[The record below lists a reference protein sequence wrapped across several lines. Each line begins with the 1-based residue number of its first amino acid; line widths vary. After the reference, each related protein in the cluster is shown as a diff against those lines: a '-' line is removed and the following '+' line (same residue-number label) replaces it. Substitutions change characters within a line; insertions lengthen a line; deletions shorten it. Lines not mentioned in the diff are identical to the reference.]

1 MSEEQR
7 RFAAIMFSDIVGF
20 TAMTQKNE
28 SISLQLLQAHNEL
41 LRPAFARHLGQEV
54 KTIGDSFLVEFN
66 SPLDAFLC
74 AIDIQEMLYRY
85 NQNIPSKDL
94 QIQIRIGLHYG
105 DIVHQDNDVFG
116 DAVNICSRIQPLA
129 APGGICLSE
138 QVFSEVN
145 GRSPFQFQK
154 LPTPALKNVIRP
166 VVVYQVL
173 LPWLGPTETADNSK
187 TKGKA
192 SNGQSIS
199 IKQRVAVLPIESIS
213 ENPNE
218 EFFGD
223 GLTEELIAVLSNI
236 KDIRVIARSSVLR
249 YKGQQAFRD
258 ITQIG
263 MELNVGSILDG
274 SIRKSGNKIRVS
286 VHVIDVET
294 TELIW
299 TKIYDYEL
307 NDLFFVQSDIAKQV
321 SKALK
326 VKLRFSEKARIEKK
340 ETESVDAYTLYLN
353 GRFLLHKRTK
363 QAMIEAVKYFEDAV
377 SKDSRFAR
385 AYAGLAD
392 SYLLLGSY
400 GYMEAKEAYSKAK
413 QYISKALDL
422 DQYDAEAHDS
432 LGFLLE
438 AYYYDFAAARSE
450 FEIAIDLNP
459 SSSQARHWH
468 GMNLAI
474 SMNLEGA
481 IEELEKAMEIDPLSP
496 QVGTV
501 LGGFYAY
508 VGRDDDALKTWAEVL
523 KFNPDN
529 VPIYLNMALFYAKKK
544 DKELAISNMKK
555 TLKLAW
561 EPLEFKCVFG
571 YIYAVLGEREEA
583 LKILET
589 VVERAKKEYV
599 SPFYLAILYS
609 GLGDHDRCLEYIE
622 KSIDDKSCEIES
634 LINDSMF
641 ERIRSDPRL
650 VEILSKIGV
659 SLHSPL
665 EGSSGREDQNILS
678 ERIIQVK
685 KPDA

>member
-54 KTIGDSFLVEFN
+54 KTIGDAFLVEFK
-66 SPLDAFLC
+66 SPLDALLC
-74 AIDIQEMLYRY
+74 AIDIQELLHRY

-105 DIVHQDNDVFG
+105 DVVHQENDVFG

-129 APGGICLSE
+129 PPGGICLSE
-138 QVFSEVN
+138 QAFSEVK
-145 GRSPFQFQK
+145 GKSSFQFQK
-154 LPTPALKNVIRP
+154 LPTPELKNVIHP
-166 VVVYQVL
+166 VEVYQVL
-173 LPWLGPTETADNSK
+173 LPWLLSSETSAAK
-187 TKGKA
+187 AKGKA
-192 SNGQSIS
+192 SSSQLIS

-213 ENPNE
+213 ENPKD
-218 EFFGD
+218 EFFAD
-223 GLTEELIAVLSNI
+223 GLTEELITALSSI
-236 KDIRVIARSSVLR
+236 KDLRVIARSSAIR
-249 YKGQQAFRD
+249 YKDPASRD
-258 ITQIG
+258 IGEIG
-263 MELNVGSILDG
+263 GELNVGSILG
-274 SIRKSGNKIRVS
+274 GTIRKSGNKIRVS

-294 TELIW
+294 KEQIW
-299 TKIYDYEL
+299 TKVYDYEL
-307 NDLFFVQSDIAKQV
+307 SDVFFVQSDIAKQV

-326 VKLRFSEKARIEKK
+326 VKLRSSEKARIEKK

-353 GRFLLHKRTK
+353 GRFLLYKRTK
-363 QAMIEAVKYFEDAV
+363 QAMIEAGKYFEDAI
-377 SKDSRFAR
+377 SKDTKFAR

-413 QYISKALDL
+413 EYISKALEL
-422 DQYDAEAHDS
+422 DQNNAEAHNS

-438 AYYYDFAAARSE
+438 AYYYDFAAAESE
-450 FEIAIDLNP
+450 FQHAVALNP
-459 SSSQARHWH
+459 SSSQAHHWH
-468 GMNLAI
+468 GINLAI
-474 SMNLEGA
+474 STNLESA
-481 IEELEKAMEIDPLSP
+481 IEELERAKEIDPLSP

-501 LGGFYAY
+501 LGGFYTY
-508 VGRDDDALKTWAEVL
+508 VGRDDDALKTWSEVL

-529 VPIYLNMALFYAKKK
+529 VPVYLNMALFYAKNR
-544 DKELAISNMKK
+544 DKEHAISNMKK

-561 EPLEFKCVFG
+561 EPIEFKCVFG

-589 VVERAKKEYV
+589 VLERAKKEYV

-609 GLGDHDRCLEYIE
+609 GLEDRDRCLEYIG
-622 KSIDDKSCEIES
+622 KSITDKSCEMES

-641 ERIRSDPRL
+641 EKIRPDPRL
-650 VEILSKIGV
+650 TEMLSKVGI
-659 SLHSPL
+659 SLHPPL
-665 EGSSGREDQNILS
+665 EGSKDRKDEDILS
-678 ERIIQVK
+678 EKIIEV
-685 KPDA
+685 